1 MRNSRGEAMIS
12 YAFIFARGGS
22 KGLPGKNKRPL
33 LGKPLIQYSI
43 EVALKVSDVAKV
55 FVSTDDADI
64 AKISSS
70 SGAIVIERP
79 VELSQDDSPE
89 WLAWKH
95 AISWVRER
103 YGDFEEFISLPA
115 TSPLRSVK
123 DVESAILQRSNI
135 GADICISVTPSS
147 RSPYFNMV
155 KELDN
160 NLIELVNKPATSFS
174 RRQDVPEVFDIT
186 TVAYVANVEFIMN
199 NTSLFD
205 GTVTSIKVPKHRAID
220 IDDMYDFNFAEA
232 ILNNTFNEDDE
243 C

>member
-1 MRNSRGEAMIS
+1 MTS

-22 KGLPGKNKRPL
+22 KGLPGKNIKPL

-43 EVALKVSDVAKV
+43 EVALKISDGDKV

-64 AKISSS
+64 AKVSSL

-79 VELSQDDSPE
+79 FELSQDDCPE

-115 TSPLRSVK
+115 TSPLRRVE
-123 DVESAILQRSNI
+123 DVESAILKRSKI
-135 GADICISVTPSS
+135 GADSCIAITPAM

-160 NLIELVNKPATSFS
+160 NLIELVNKPSNSIS
-174 RRQDVPEVFDIT
+174 RRQDAPEVFDIT
-186 TVAYVANVEFIMN
+186 TVVYVASVEFIMN
-199 NTSLFD
+199 NASLFD
-205 GTVTSIKVPKHRAID
+205 GTVTSVEVPRHRAVD
-220 IDDMYDFNFAEA
+220 IDDMYDFNFAES
-232 ILNNTFNEDDE
+232 ILNITFNEGDK